1 MEEIFESSVRSAGD
15 LAGVFEF
22 DGDTSYFYLYRVD
35 ASEGNKVLDAIKVSV
50 GEPDYAE
57 SDIEIRWSADES
69 LVFLQIAGQTC
80 AVFDCEGAQKFGG
93 DYVAGV
99 APKVPPGI
107 LARLLPE

>member
-1 MEEIFESSVRSAGD
+1 MEEIFQSSVRSAGD

-57 SDIEIRWSADES
+57 SEIEIRWSADEN
-69 LVFLQIAGQTC
+69 LVSLQIAGQTW

-93 DYVAGV
+93 DYRAGI
-99 APKVPPGI
+99 APNLPPAV
-107 LARLLPE
+107 LARLLPK

>member
-50 GEPDYAE
+50 GEPD
-57 SDIEIRWSADES
+57 
-69 LVFLQIAGQTC
+69 
-80 AVFDCEGAQKFGG
+80 
-93 DYVAGV
+93 
-99 APKVPPGI
+99 
-107 LARLLPE
+107 